1 MDSSMDNEDI
11 KTEMRALKI
20 IRQSGI
26 FRYVANKQRRNNARI
41 LWNQT
46 FLILIAVVMIRSM
59 RVLTYCQNEVKI
71 FNGKNC
77 N

>member
-1 MDSSMDNEDI
+1 MDSSIDNEDI

-20 IRQSGI
+20 IRQYGI
-26 FRYVANKQRRNNARI
+26 FRHIENKQRRNNARI

-59 RVLTYCQNEVKI
+59 RVLTYCQHEVKI
-71 FNGKNC
+71 FNGENC

>member
-1 MDSSMDNEDI
+1 MDSPIDDEDI
-11 KTEMRALKI
+11 KTEIRALKI
-20 IRQSGI
+20 IRQYGI
-26 FRYVANKQRRNNARI
+26 FRYIANKQRRNNARI

-59 RVLTYCQNEVKI
+59 RVLTYCQHEVKI
-71 FNGKNC
+71 FNGENC